1 MAKEIDHLMHMQ
13 FTSNT
18 FARSSTTSS
27 DLGCVDCCVLFRCIT
42 ITVQLGA
49 IVRGIPMET
58 ISTVQQCLGRQL
70 YSTISIQL
78 YLQIVGRYQDLAID

>member
-1 MAKEIDHLMHMQ
+1 MAKEIDHLMHVQ

-18 FARSSTTSS
+18 FARYSS

-58 ISTVQQCLGRQL
+58 IGTVQQCLGRQL